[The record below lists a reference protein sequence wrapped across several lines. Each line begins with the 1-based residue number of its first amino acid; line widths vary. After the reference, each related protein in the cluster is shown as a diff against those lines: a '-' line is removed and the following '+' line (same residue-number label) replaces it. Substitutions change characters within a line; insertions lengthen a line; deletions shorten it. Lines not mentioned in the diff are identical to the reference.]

1 MPDSSVKYAT
11 LGGHKTTSSS
21 STRTSGETL
30 DINSVNRSQSF
41 ATARPRRRTRPP
53 TPPKRSCSSISTGN
67 LTDED
72 VANDA
77 RLSENRANNLLL
89 NVTYR
94 ERRRSDCG
102 IASEKTS
109 SGGSVRD
116 IAAMLEMSNLGN
128 SGKGSG
134 SGYAQVIILFK
145 YAKSMYKT
153 LYCQESEQ
161 LFL

>member
-11 LGGHKTTSSS
+11 LGGHKTNSSS

-67 LTDED
+67 LTDEA
-72 VANDA
+72 VADDA